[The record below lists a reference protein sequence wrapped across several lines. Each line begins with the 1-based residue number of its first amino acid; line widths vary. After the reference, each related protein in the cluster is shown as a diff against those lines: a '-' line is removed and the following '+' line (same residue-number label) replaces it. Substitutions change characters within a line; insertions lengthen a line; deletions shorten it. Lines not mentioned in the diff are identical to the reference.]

1 MAMATP
7 RKVWVSA
14 AFRIGHPSIWA
25 IMRGAKLALG
35 ANCKWRWLDTQAEYV
50 EAKEAA
56 VKRKCGAQVVGLLT
70 REETREL
77 AMPAALR
84 KHIFRSETMMTF
96 IKHVDRTR
104 IVFGVCG
111 R

>member
-7 RKVWVSA
+7 RKVWVSV
-14 AFRIGHPSIWA
+14 AFRICHPSIWDV
-25 IMRGAKLALG
+25 MRGAQLALG
-35 ANCKWRWLDTQAEYV
+35 ANCKWRWLDTQAQFV

-56 VKRKCGAQVVGLLT
+56 VKRTSGATVVGLLT
-70 REETREL
+70 REEIREL
-77 AMPAALR
+77 AVPAALR